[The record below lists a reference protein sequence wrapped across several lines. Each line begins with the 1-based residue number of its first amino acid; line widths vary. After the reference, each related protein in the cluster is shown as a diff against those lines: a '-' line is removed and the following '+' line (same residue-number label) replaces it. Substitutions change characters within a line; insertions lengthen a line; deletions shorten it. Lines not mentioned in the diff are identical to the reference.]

1 MERDTVIGEELKALK
16 LEPGG
21 VYVLEYEG
29 LLSRNTVEEIMK
41 LVNREEARAGVKFIL
56 LHGGLRIA
64 REAVNAA

>member
-1 MERDTVIGEELKALK
+1 VNGEELKALK

-29 LLSRNTVEEIMK
+29 SLARNTVEEIMK
-41 LVNREEARAGVKFIL
+41 LVHREEARTGVKFIF
-56 LHGGLRIA
+56 LHGGVRIA